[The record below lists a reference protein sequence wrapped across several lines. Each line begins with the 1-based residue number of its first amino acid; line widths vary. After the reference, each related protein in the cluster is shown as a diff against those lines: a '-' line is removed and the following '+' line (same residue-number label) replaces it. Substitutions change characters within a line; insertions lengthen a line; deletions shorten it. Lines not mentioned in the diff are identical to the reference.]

1 MTSKFVPAVNSGN
14 IEEIVIKE
22 NYYEIN
28 VIKKLSRIK
37 ASIIKW
43 NSGKYLN
50 SQKETKLYVP
60 AVTLSARD
68 NQKMTIYILSNQ
80 TI

>member
-1 MTSKFVPAVNSGN
+1 MTSKFVSAMNSGN

-22 NYYEIN
+22 NYYEI
-28 VIKKLSRIK
+28 K

-43 NSGKYLN
+43 NSAKYLN

-60 AVTLSARD
+60 VVTLSARD

-80 TI
+80 II

>member
-1 MTSKFVPAVNSGN
+1 MPAVNSGN

-50 SQKETKLYVP
+50 SQKETKLYVS

>member
-1 MTSKFVPAVNSGN
+1 MNSGN

-28 VIKKLSRIK
+28 VIKKISRIK

-43 NSGKYLN
+43 NSAKYLN

-68 NQKMTIYILSNQ
+68 NQKMTIYVLSNP